1 MGSGVK
7 GAKELRGSGVEGL
20 RDRGA
25 EGLRRAEHERLR
37 SAEIQGLGF
46 KVPETWFRLDPRAS
60 SSAWFWVQGVGFGFW
75 GVWFRV
81 QGLGFRVWGSGLEVL
96 F

>member
-60 SSAWFWVQGVGFGFW
+60 SSAFCKAASMSLSLEGIGWWAKGFG
-75 GVWFRV
+75 G
-81 QGLGFRVWGSGLEVL
+81 
-96 F
+96 